1 MKKTR
6 VWPALLAALVI
17 LAGCAAAPPEESDP
31 PTEEFVFTRE
41 NMPRLN
47 GSTSA
52 VPLAEA
58 VCSVLLGE
66 SREEVADLVQFSR
79 TTASYEALMAGE
91 ADLLLAGEPEQA
103 VMERLE
109 AGDRWLL
116 TPFATDALVFV
127 VNADNPVNGLTTEQL
142 QKIYTGEITNWSQV
156 GGEDRDIIPF
166 QRNPEAGSQAL
177 MKKLVM
183 DGLEMME
190 PPVDYTAG
198 SMSSLLEGVRQYDNS
213 PAAIGYTVY
222 YYAHDMEMAQGLK
235 LLSIDGTAPSPDT
248 IRSGE
253 YPFLNPYYAV
263 MDKDEAE
270 DSPARILYD
279 WLLGEEGQSL
289 VAQEGY
295 VSILEQEGEY
305 ERARRGLGPGPG
317 AAGGVRPRPGGGTP
331 GGAGGPGADPLGGSG
346 DPGGVP
352 PRRGDS
358 VAGRDRGGSDPRG
371 GLRPPLPLCGDS
383 HQCGRVGGG
392 SLSL

>member
-1 MKKTR
+1 MKPVSLLRRMVPLTL
-6 VWPALLAALVI
+6 ALLL
-17 LAGCAAAPPEESDP
+17 LAGCAAGDPAASAPGGSTSDP
-31 PTEEFVFTRE
+31 AQGAVSSTPTGLEQPFVFTRD
-41 NMPRLN
+41 NLPRLD
-47 GSTSA
+47 GSTST
-52 VPLAEA
+52 VPLAKA
-58 VCSVLLGE
+58 LCAVLLGE
-66 SREEVADLVQFSR
+66 SREDVADLVQFSR
-79 TTASYEALMAGE
+79 TTQSYRNLMAGE
-91 ADLLLAGEPEQA
+91 ADLVLAAEPTPEVRA
-103 VMERLE
+103 ELE
-109 AGDRWLL
+109 AGDQWLL

-127 VNADNPVNGLTTEQL
+127 VNQDNPVDSLTTEQL

-253 YPFLNPYYAV
+253 YPFLNPYYVV

-289 VAQEGY
+289 VAREGY
-295 VSILEQEGEY
+295 VSILEQEG
-305 ERARRGLGPGPG
+305 
-317 AAGGVRPRPGGGTP
+317 
-331 GGAGGPGADPLGGSG
+331 
-346 DPGGVP
+346 
-352 PRRGDS
+352 
-358 VAGRDRGGSDPRG
+358 
-371 GLRPPLPLCGDS
+371 
-383 HQCGRVGGG
+383 
-392 SLSL
+392 

>member
-116 TPFATDALVFV
+116 TPFATDALVFASQH
-127 VNADNPVNGLTTEQL
+127 ADTASERPDHPEQL
-142 QKIYTGEITNWSQV
+142 QDSMLGRSPAGARWEKRTGCSSLPAQP
-156 GGEDRDIIPF
+156 GGREPGPDE
-166 QRNPEAGSQAL
+166 EAG
-177 MKKLVM
+177 
-183 DGLEMME
+183 DGRPGDDGASGGLHGGLH
-190 PPVDYTAG
+190 VLSAG
-198 SMSSLLEGVRQYDNS
+198 G
-213 PAAIGYTVY
+213 
-222 YYAHDMEMAQGLK
+222 
-235 LLSIDGTAPSPDT
+235 
-248 IRSGE
+248 
-253 YPFLNPYYAV
+253 
-263 MDKDEAE
+263 
-270 DSPARILYD
+270 
-279 WLLGEEGQSL
+279 
-289 VAQEGY
+289 
-295 VSILEQEGEY
+295 
-305 ERARRGLGPGPG
+305 G
-317 AAGGVRPRPGGGTP
+317 AAV
-331 GGAGGPGADPLGGSG
+331 
-346 DPGGVP
+346 
-352 PRRGDS
+352 
-358 VAGRDRGGSDPRG
+358 
-371 GLRPPLPLCGDS
+371 
-383 HQCGRVGGG
+383 
-392 SLSL
+392 

>member
-127 VNADNPVNGLTTEQL
+127 VNEDNPVDSLTTEQL

-235 LLSIDGTAPSPDT
+235 LLPEVELNSNDLLIDLAEIGLGIACIPDYMLRNRPGLEPVHLKT
-248 IRSGE
+248 
-253 YPFLNPYYAV
+253 PL
-263 MDKDEAE
+263 
-270 DSPARILYD
+270 PARSAVIAHHEALQ
-279 WLLGEEGQSL
+279 LSQA
-289 VAQEGY
+289 AQCFLKY
-295 VSILEQEGEY
+295 FSQI
-305 ERARRGLGPGPG
+305 
-317 AAGGVRPRPGGGTP
+317 
-331 GGAGGPGADPLGGSG
+331 
-346 DPGGVP
+346 
-352 PRRGDS
+352 
-358 VAGRDRGGSDPRG
+358 
-371 GLRPPLPLCGDS
+371 
-383 HQCGRVGGG
+383 
-392 SLSL
+392 

>member
-1 MKKTR
+1 MQKTR

-91 ADLLLAGEPEQA
+91 DDLLLAGEPEQA

-127 VNADNPVNGLTTEQL
+127 VNEDNPVDSLTTEQL

-235 LLSIDGTAPSPDT
+235 LLPEVELNSNDLLID
-248 IRSGE
+248 
-253 YPFLNPYYAV
+253 L
-263 MDKDEAE
+263 
-270 DSPARILYD
+270 ARIG
-279 WLLGEEGQSL
+279 LGIAFIPDYCISKESDGIFTLDMNEEMPERSL
-289 VAQEGY
+289 VIAY
-295 VSILEQEGEY
+295 NEQ
-305 ERARRGLGPGPG
+305 
-317 AAGGVRPRPGGGTP
+317 
-331 GGAGGPGADPLGGSG
+331 
-346 DPGGVP
+346 
-352 PRRGDS
+352 
-358 VAGRDRGGSDPRG
+358 
-371 GLRPPLPLCGDS
+371 LPLS
-383 HQCGRVGGG
+383 KATQEF
-392 SLSL
+392 LSCFHPVEE